1 MFKLL
6 KVLAD
11 EIPAIIEKT
20 EELKILKG
28 IDWIFAIILPI
39 AIIFAIAFYV
49 GYERQNVGKA
59 AGISAH
65 ILVGLAS
72 TALAI
77 MQRLMFIYLQRKGA
91 IDGSGGQRV
100 IAQIVTGV
108 SFIGAGVVMKNE
120 RTIKGITTAATIWTI
135 AALGIIL
142 GSGYLILGSII
153 GIIIILFM
161 LCRDLLRGV
170 NPFKPTNERIQ
181 QIKKYSFTKV
191 ENKHILSTDDEDIKD
206 IE

>member
-1 MFKLL
+1 MIRLFKS
-6 KVLAD
+6 LAD
-11 EIPAIIEKT
+11 KVPAMIERT
-20 EELKILKG
+20 EELKLLKG
-28 IDWIFAIILPI
+28 DDWIFAIILPI
-39 AIIFAIAFYV
+39 AIIFLIAFYV

-77 MQRLMFIYLQRKGA
+77 MQRLMFIYLQRKGG

-108 SFIGAGVVMKNE
+108 SFIGAGVVMKND

-153 GIIIILFM
+153 GIIIVLFM
-161 LCRDLLRGV
+161 LLRDLLRGV
-170 NPFKPTNERIQ
+170 NPFKPTKERIQ
-181 QIKKYSFTKV
+181 QIKKYSFTKI
-191 ENKHILSTDDEDIKD
+191 NNNHILTTDDEDIKD